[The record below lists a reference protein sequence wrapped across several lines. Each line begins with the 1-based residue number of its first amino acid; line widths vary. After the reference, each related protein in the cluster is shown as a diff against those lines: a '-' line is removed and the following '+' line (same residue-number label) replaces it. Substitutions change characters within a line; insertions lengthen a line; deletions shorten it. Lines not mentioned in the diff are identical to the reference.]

1 MKRLLQ
7 IKQNMSLEKKL
18 NNLMTTYKKQ
28 INDLSRES
36 KIVSGQ
42 RLIKVWEIDIVF
54 LMMQNI
60 ALMMDHKIT
69 STI

>member
-1 MKRLLQ
+1 
-7 IKQNMSLEKKL
+7 MSLEKKL

-54 LMMQNI
+54 SMVQNI
-60 ALMMDHKIT
+60 VLMMDNKIT
-69 STI
+69 SII

>member
-1 MKRLLQ
+1 
-7 IKQNMSLEKKL
+7 MSLEKKL

-54 LMMQNI
+54 SMVQNI
-60 ALMMDHKIT
+60 VLMIDHKIT
-69 STI
+69 SII

>member
-1 MKRLLQ
+1 
-7 IKQNMSLEKKL
+7 
-18 NNLMTTYKKQ
+18 MTTYKKQ

>member
-1 MKRLLQ
+1 
-7 IKQNMSLEKKL
+7 MSLEKKL

-28 INDLSRES
+28 INNLSAES

-54 LMMQNI
+54 LMVQNI
-60 ALMMDHKIT
+60 FLIMDHKIA
-69 STI
+69 SII

>member
-1 MKRLLQ
+1 
-7 IKQNMSLEKKL
+7 MSLEKKL

-36 KIVSGQ
+36 KVVSGQ

-54 LMMQNI
+54 SMVQNI
-60 ALMMDHKIT
+60 VLMMDHKIT
-69 STI
+69 SII

>member
-1 MKRLLQ
+1 
-7 IKQNMSLEKKL
+7 MSLEKKL

-42 RLIKVWEIDIVF
+42 RFNLFMILVGGFMI
-54 LMMQNI
+54 I
-60 ALMMDHKIT
+60 ACGSKKL
-69 STI
+69 

>member
-1 MKRLLQ
+1 
-7 IKQNMSLEKKL
+7 MSLEKKL

-36 KIVSGQ
+36 KTASGQ

-54 LMMQNI
+54 SMVQNI
-60 ALMMDHKIT
+60 VLMMDHKIT
-69 STI
+69 SII

>member
-1 MKRLLQ
+1 
-7 IKQNMSLEKKL
+7 MSLEKKL

-54 LMMQNI
+54 SMVQNI
-60 ALMMDHKIT
+60 VLMMDHKIT
-69 STI
+69 SII

>member
-1 MKRLLQ
+1 
-7 IKQNMSLEKKL
+7 MSLEKKL

-54 LMMQNI
+54 SMVQYI
-60 ALMMDHKIT
+60 VLMMDHKIT
-69 STI
+69 SII